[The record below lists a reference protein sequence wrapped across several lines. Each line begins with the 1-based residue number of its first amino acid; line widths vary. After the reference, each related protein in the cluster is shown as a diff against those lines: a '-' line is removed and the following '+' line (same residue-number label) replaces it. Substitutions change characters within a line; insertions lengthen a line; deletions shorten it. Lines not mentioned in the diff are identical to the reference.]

1 MNDQWPRWEAFVQ
14 ARPGRPHENAGSV
27 HAPDAEIALQNARDV
42 FARRPAVH
50 SLWVVPATAITAVA
64 DHEFAHVVPLG
75 GKRDGE
81 APVASERTSGAPY
94 LIFIKKGHRASMT
107 FVEHAATVEA
117 ADAREAL
124 RRAWDQVEE
133 PSAVRVWW
141 AVPKAAVVRSDPA
154 DVASLFD
161 PAKDKLYRQPNQY
174 RTVVAMKRLK
184 ERKVDE

>member
-1 MNDQWPRWEAFVQ
+1 MTDQWPRWEAFVQ

-50 SLWVVPATAITAVA
+50 SLWVVPATQITAVA
-64 DHEFAHVVPLG
+64 DHEFANVVPPG
-75 GKRDGE
+75 GGGSGD
-81 APVASERTSGAPY
+81 ASGPDEGTNRSRF
-94 LIFIKKGHRASMT
+94 LIFTKKGHRQSMT
-107 FVEHAATVEA
+107 FVEHTATVAATDVLA
-117 ADAREAL
+117 AL
-124 RRAWDQVEE
+124 RRGWDAVDE
-133 PSAVRVWW
+133 PEAVRVWW
-141 AVPKAAVVRSDPA
+141 AVPETAVVRSDPA

-184 ERKVDE
+184 EQNQ